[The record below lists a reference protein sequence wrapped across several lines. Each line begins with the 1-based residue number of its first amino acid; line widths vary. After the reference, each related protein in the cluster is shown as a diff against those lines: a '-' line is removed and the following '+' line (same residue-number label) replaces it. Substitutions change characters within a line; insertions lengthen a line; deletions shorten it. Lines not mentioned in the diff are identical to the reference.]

1 MTGALQ
7 CFIVSSL
14 VKVGFLLL
22 HDIRIMKRCLS
33 RCEPQ
38 SNLLVFCLNLTCSN
52 SRLDYC
58 NSLLHDIVESL
69 LDILQCL
76 QAARLIFN
84 VQKVRLCH
92 APSMGTSLIATS
104 SKIDLK
110 LVSIVNKCQR
120 KIAPEYL
127 AACFSPITVTLGRQH
142 HTQQHLRQSPTS
154 LTYH

>member
-1 MTGALQ
+1 MTSSLQ

-14 VKVGFLLL
+14 KKVGFLLL
-22 HDIRIMKRCLS
+22 LHIRKMKRCLP
-33 RCEPQ
+33 RCGSQ
-38 SNLLVFCLNLTCSN
+38 SNLLIVCLNLTCSN

-92 APSMGTSLIATS
+92 APWMGTSLIANS

-110 LVSIVNKCQR
+110 LVSIVHKCQHNL
-120 KIAPEYL
+120 APEYL
-127 AACFSPITVTLGRQH
+127 AACFSPITVILGRQH
-142 HTQQHLRQSPTS
+142 LQSPTS
-154 LTYH
+154 LIHH